1 MNRISRT
8 AQTAGAVV
16 GSVSVL
22 VLLAGPALANHRIG
36 PSEGEDSGPG
46 LATLETLALFVL
58 LPALVL
64 LVVAGLAWLPNL
76 RGGTRYR
83 PNRGWDA
90 APVWFGGPA
99 NPADALATAQVADDN
114 RGGAHGSW

>member
-1 MNRISRT
+1 MNRRSRT
-8 AQTAGAVV
+8 AQAMGVAVA
-16 GSVSVL
+16 SMYVL

-36 PSEGEDSGPG
+36 PSEGEEGGPG
-46 LATLETLALFVL
+46 LAAAETLALFVL
-58 LPALVL
+58 LPALFL
-64 LVVAGLAWLPNL
+64 LVVGGLAWLPNV
-76 RGGTRYR
+76 RNGTRYR

-99 NPADALATAQVADDN
+99 DPAHAVATAQVADAQ